1 MSHWQIDTLLRDMS
15 LPEDPQK
22 MLSSVATGNGSPS
35 YQVADV
41 YQWLRG
47 HQLSGYASV
56 LESSGFDDLR
66 FFNGG
71 ILAMDDLEDVGITDE
86 GDR

>member
-1 MSHWQIDTLLRDMS
+1 MS
-15 LPEDPQK
+15 LPEEMQP
-22 MLSSVATGNGSPS
+22 SIATGNGSPS
-35 YQVADV
+35 HQVADV

-47 HQLSGYASV
+47 HQLSGYASA
-56 LESSGFDDLR
+56 LESSGFDDLH

-71 ILAMDDLEDVGITDE
+71 ILAMDDLEDVGIADE

>member
-15 LPEDPQK
+15 LPEDTQK
-22 MLSSVATGNGSPS
+22 MIPSVAMGNGSPS
-35 YQVADV
+35 HQVADV

-56 LESSGFDDLR
+56 LESSGFDDLQ

-71 ILAMDDLEDVGITDE
+71 ILAMDDLEDVGITNE